1 MKGSKNLNILRT
13 SLLEAPLSIGLSS
26 PGRSCEYEPGQAQQG
41 HIHRSKESDQILTGR
56 ESPLFSLPFSSSG
69 GIGMLVT
76 SLARLLQ

>member
-1 MKGSKNLNILRT
+1 MLIKGSKNLNILRT
-13 SLLEAPLSIGLSS
+13 SLMEAPLSI
-26 PGRSCEYEPGQAQQG
+26 GRSCEYEPGQAQQG

-56 ESPLFSLPFSSSG
+56 ESPLLLSLPFSSSG